1 MPLIPSGKID
11 KNELKTIISLL
22 PEEENY
28 HITLESW
35 RRNNTGGTPNC
46 RSWQHLPPPKPWA
59 EPRGCAAGWASPR
72 GPRRAQTQRKPS
84 NKEPENQAIKNQ
96 HFVCRGAS
104 AKHGHQV
111 PVRALPWA
119 PALAPLA
126 SASPAGPGHLAGEGE
141 AIPRGHERQFPRE
154 MLFTAAPS
162 PPALPLQDNPSWSLC
177 CCLPCLEGKAMKAT
191 PRVPPASL
199 QCTNN

>member
-1 MPLIPSGKID
+1 MYHCVGRGTRNLPLIPSGKID
-11 KNELKTIISLL
+11 KNELKTLISLL

-96 HFVCRGAS
+96 HFVCRGSISQTWTPGSCPSPALGPS
-104 AKHGHQV
+104 TGTPGISQ
-111 PVRALPWA
+111 PSRAWA
-119 PALAPLA
+119 PR
-126 SASPAGPGHLAGEGE
+126 
-141 AIPRGHERQFPRE
+141 RGGRGNSQG
-154 MLFTAAPS
+154 T
-162 PPALPLQDNPSWSLC
+162 
-177 CCLPCLEGKAMKAT
+177 
-191 PRVPPASL
+191 
-199 QCTNN
+199 